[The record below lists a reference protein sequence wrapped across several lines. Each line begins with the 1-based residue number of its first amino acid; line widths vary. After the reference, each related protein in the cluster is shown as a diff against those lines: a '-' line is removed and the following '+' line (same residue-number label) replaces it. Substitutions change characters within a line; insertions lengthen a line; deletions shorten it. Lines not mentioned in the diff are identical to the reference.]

1 MSKNRER
8 PVSERK
14 QTHSAHVVWDSQ
26 ATPDRSRQAWFW
38 PSAVRWW
45 LLMYLP
51 TPDPGSSPKMLRWA
65 HLFIYVSSTVSE
77 GGLYPELGN
86 GSQGVCWE
94 DRSSNPGWS
103 DSRDPECLGLNPR
116 TSLFLDGDGQ
126 ECKGDN
132 GGRVCPEQ
140 AGRSA
145 RCPWEPRLF
154 TVRTVPA
161 GSCAAARSDL

>member
-45 LLMYLP
+45 LLMCLP
-51 TPDPGSSPKMLRWA
+51 TPDPGSSPRMLRWA

-94 DRSSNPGWS
+94 DRSEAQQDHFPQFTFKQ
-103 DSRDPECLGLNPR
+103 PR
-116 TSLFLDGDGQ
+116 PLFS
-126 ECKGDN
+126 KDN
-132 GGRVCPEQ
+132 TKVFQACCAHLWPSVARETAGEGGREGWRGP
-140 AGRSA
+140 
-145 RCPWEPRLF
+145 
-154 TVRTVPA
+154 
-161 GSCAAARSDL
+161 AAARLRDSGTW